1 MTATLPAADHASC
14 NNFMASSTDATINHH
29 WLHTGDT
36 IAHPQIDTTPF
47 GCGVA
52 FRYRSASFRGTEVV
66 VRSSN
71 HHSIEIKDTETG
83 EIVICEAVDWTD
95 EQRRCFIAQL
105 LRLKGISAEPAR
117 DELEQDSGPPQ

>member
-1 MTATLPAADHASC
+1 MPPC
-14 NNFMASSTDATINHH
+14 NNFMASSTDAQQLIHH
-29 WLHTGDT
+29 WLHAGDT
-36 IAHPQIDTTPF
+36 TAHPQIDTTPF

-52 FRYRSASFRGTEVV
+52 FRYRSASFRGPEVV

-95 EQRRCFIAQL
+95 EQRRFFIAQL
-105 LRLKGISAEPAR
+105 LRLTGISAEPAG
-117 DELEQDSGPPQ
+117 DEPEQDSRLPQ